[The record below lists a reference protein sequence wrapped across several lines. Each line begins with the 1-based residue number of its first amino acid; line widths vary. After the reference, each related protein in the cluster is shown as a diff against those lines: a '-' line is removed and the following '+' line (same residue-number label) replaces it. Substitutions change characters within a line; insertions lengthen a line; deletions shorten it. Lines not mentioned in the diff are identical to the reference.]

1 MAPATA
7 TIVSTVSSSDVA
19 RSFHS
24 SRPTLD
30 PLLYHCHRR
39 APPLCSI
46 VTGFDL
52 WPTIPSPPNSALL
65 LLSLDRSVFFLPYC
79 YILCFLW
86 PFSSISHPSLPTKS
100 STVAP
105 ATISSFAVAATLY

>member
-7 TIVSTVSSSDVA
+7 TIVSPVSSSDVA

-52 WPTIPSPPNSALL
+52 WPTIPYPPSSALL
-65 LLSLDRSVFFLPYC
+65 LLSQPLLAGCLTATSSSSPAAIFSASFGLFSPSVTHRSQLSPLP
-79 YILCFLW
+79 
-86 PFSSISHPSLPTKS
+86 
-100 STVAP
+100 
-105 ATISSFAVAATLY
+105 